1 MEELVNEVGESTV
14 NKPLPSPA
22 AATTTASWQT
32 FLGTDAVLSIP
43 MVSFD
48 TTNASKN
55 SHLLAWHAAP
65 TPTCTDAFARRCG
78 LGSPRKCQP
87 QRPGNTPCSSISSR
101 LCVQRAPPKKKRSH
115 TLAPERHVHMLA
127 VCSMCRTLVS
137 GALFRVMPTR
147 GPCI

>member
-78 LGSPRKCQP
+78 LGSPRP
-87 QRPGNTPCSSISSR
+87 YGCS
-101 LCVQRAPPKKKRSH
+101 CK
-115 TLAPERHVHMLA
+115 M
-127 VCSMCRTLVS
+127 VS
-137 GALFRVMPTR
+137 GNQVLVQGGIACFFDSLR
-147 GPCI
+147 

>member
-48 TTNASKN
+48 TTNASEN
-55 SHLLAWHAAP
+55 SHLLAWHAAR
-65 TPTCTDAFARRCG
+65 TPTCTDAFAHRCG

-101 LCVQRAPPKKKRSH
+101 LECNVPPKKKRSH

-127 VCSMCRTLVS
+127 VRSMC
-137 GALFRVMPTR
+137 GGNCFA
-147 GPCI
+147 